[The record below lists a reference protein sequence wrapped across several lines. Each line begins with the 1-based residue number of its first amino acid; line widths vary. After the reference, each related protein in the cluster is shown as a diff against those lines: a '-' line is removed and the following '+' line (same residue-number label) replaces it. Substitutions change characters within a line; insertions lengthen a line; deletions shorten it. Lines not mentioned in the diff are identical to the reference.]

1 MMVAYTYVNAMAS
14 SKNPNF
20 DEMAVVTGDD
30 NQYDDDGEWLD
41 LEAGESVVGE
51 LRAINENC
59 GQHDTTVLEL
69 SRGLGDNVTMWSNR
83 QIDRVLEKNEI
94 GVGEVVG
101 IKHTNKT
108 DTFTPSGED
117 EPVTFDVWEVRCGL
131 DGGA

>member
-1 MMVAYTYVNAMAS
+1 MAS
-14 SKNPNF
+14 SKNPAF

-30 NQYDDDGEWLD
+30 NNYDDDGEWLD
-41 LEAGESVVGE
+41 LEPGESVVGE
-51 LRAINENC
+51 IRAINENC
-59 GQHDTTVLEL
+59 GQHNTTVLEL

-101 IKHTNKT
+101 IKHTTET
-108 DTFTPSGED
+108 DTFTPSDSD

-131 DGGA
+131 DGGDA

>member
-1 MMVAYTYVNAMAS
+1 MAS
-14 SKNPNF
+14 SKNPAF

-51 LRAINENC
+51 IRAINENC
-59 GQHDTTVLEL
+59 GKHDTTVLEL

-83 QIDRVLEKNEI
+83 QIDRVLQKNEI

-101 IKHTNKT
+101 IKHTTET

-117 EPVTFDVWEVRCGL
+117 EPVTFDVWEVRSGL
-131 DGGA
+131 DEGGD